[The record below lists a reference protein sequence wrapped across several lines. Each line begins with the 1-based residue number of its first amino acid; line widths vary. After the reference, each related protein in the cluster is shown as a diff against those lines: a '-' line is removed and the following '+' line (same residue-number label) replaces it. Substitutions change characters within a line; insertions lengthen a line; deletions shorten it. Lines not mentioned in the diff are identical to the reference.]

1 MHKALNNI
9 LKTYGKA
16 AVALSGGVDSACL
29 LREAVQSLGRGR
41 VLAVTA
47 DSCFFP
53 RHEMR
58 MAEQVAGMLGVALVV
73 VNLKPLALEE
83 VRRNDFMRCYYC
95 KRAMFAAVMQAAG
108 ERGFNIVFDG
118 GNTDDKA
125 DYRPGMRALRE
136 LGVKS
141 PFIEAGIGKE
151 KIRELSEGLPTRYI
165 PANACLATRIPY
177 DTIITPE
184 ALKRVEAVE
193 SSLRELGFTMVRARY
208 YGDMVR
214 IETPQQ
220 RIEEAVAMRGQI
232 TAAGVKAG
240 FRYVSLDLEGYKPG
254 NMNSLISEK
263 TTKTVGYQ

>member
-1 MHKALNNI
+1 MSGMHKALDDI

-29 LREAVQSLGRGR
+29 LREAAQSLGRDR

-47 DSCFFP
+47 DSCFFS

-58 MAEQVAGMLGVALVV
+58 TAEQVAGMLRVAFVV
-73 VNLKPLALEE
+73 VNLEPLALEE
-83 VRRNDFMRCYYC
+83 VRRNGFMRCYYC

-108 ERGFNIVFDG
+108 ERGFDIVLDG
-118 GNTDDKA
+118 GNIDDKA
-125 DYRPGMRALRE
+125 DYRPGVRALRE

-151 KIRELSEGLPTRYI
+151 VIRELSAGLPTRDM
-165 PANACLATRIPY
+165 PANACLATRIPHE
-177 DTIITPE
+177 TIITPE

-193 SSLRELGFTMVRARY
+193 SSLHELGFTMVRARY
-208 YGDMVR
+208 HGDMVR
-214 IETPQQ
+214 IEMPQT
-220 RIEEAVAMRGQI
+220 RIEEAAAMRALI

-240 FRYVSLDLEGYKPG
+240 FRYVSLDLDGYKRG
-254 NMNSLISEK
+254 NMNP
-263 TTKTVGYQ
+263 